1 MVDLST
7 QTLAQLMVNRRKCLT
22 QLRDLGRRQAELIAA
37 GEMNDLLKLIGA
49 KQQLIVA
56 LQSLEKRLTAF
67 HEQDAESRQWES
79 DEARAR
85 CAADAESCRR
95 LIDEV
100 MAMEQEGEMQM
111 TRRRDEL
118 AGQLRMV
125 ASGGRVREAY
135 QANR

>member
-1 MVDLST
+1 
-7 QTLAQLMVNRRKCLT
+7 
-22 QLRDLGRRQAELIAA
+22 
-37 GEMNDLLKLIGA
+37 
-49 KQQLIVA
+49 
-56 LQSLEKRLTAF
+56 
-67 HEQDAESRQWES
+67 
-79 DEARAR
+79 
-85 CAADAESCRR
+85 